1 MTRAP
6 GPRRRFPGSHMF
18 AMRRDPLAFLTKLS
32 REYGDVARFRMGPV
46 ELHLL
51 NRPEWIRD
59 LLVTHAASF
68 HKGRGLQRAK
78 RLLGD
83 GLLTS
88 EDPKHLRQRRMMQP
102 AFHHQRIQG
111 YGEVM
116 AEHAARTSDRWRDGE
131 TRDLAQEMTRL
142 TLAIVGR
149 TLFDSDVE
157 SEADEIGGA
166 LTTALGLFASTL
178 TLPFMELFD
187 RLPTPSNRRFERAR
201 ARIDATIYRMIEERR
216 RAPGARTDL
225 LSLLLLAADTE
236 GDGGGMTD
244 TEVRDEAITL
254 FLAGH
259 ETTAN
264 ALTWTWYLLSQNPE
278 AEARLHAEVDAVLAA
293 RPAGAGDLPRLPYTE
308 MVLAESMRLFPP
320 AWIVGRRALA
330 AYEVGGFSR
339 AEGLDRRREP
349 VGDPPRPAPLPGPG
363 TLRPRALAPRGARS
377 PPEVLLL
384 SLRGRPARL
393 HRGKLRVDGGNPAA
407 RDARAG
413 MAAAPRSRSDHRA
426 VSVDHAA
433 PEARHEDDAR
443 EAALTGAPRVRAT
456 KSGGS
461 AGAACRSRGRA
472 RARPCPGSSPRG
484 GRSIR
489 AR

>member
-6 GPRRRFPGSHMF
+6 GPRRRFPGSHIL
-18 AMRRDPLAFLTKLS
+18 AMRRDPLAFLTKLA
-32 REYGDVARFRMGPV
+32 RDYGDVARFRMGPV

-88 EDPKHLRQRRMMQP
+88 ENPKHLRQRRMMQP
-102 AFHHQRIQG
+102 AFHHQRIKG

-116 AEHAARTSDRWRDGE
+116 VEHAARLSGRWKDGE
-131 TRDLAQEMTRL
+131 TRDVAREMTRL

-157 SEADEIGGA
+157 SEAEEIGGA
-166 LTTALGLFASTL
+166 LTTALSLFASTL
-178 TLPFMELFD
+178 TLPFMGLLD
-187 RLPTPSNRRFERAR
+187 RLPTRSNRRFERAK

-216 RAPGARTDL
+216 RSPGDRTDL
-225 LSLLLLAADTE
+225 LSLLLVAADTE
-236 GDGGGMTD
+236 GDGGGMSD

-278 AEARLHAEVDAVLAA
+278 AEARLHAEVDAVLAGS
-293 RPAGAGDLPRLPYTE
+293 PPGAEDLPRLRYTE

-320 AWIVGRRALA
+320 AWIVGRRALEP
-330 AYEVGGFSR
+330 YEVGGFTVPKDSIVVASQWVTHR
-339 AEGLDRRREP
+339 DPRHFPDPERFDPERWRPEAREARPKFSYFPFGGGPRVCIGESFAWMEGILLLATLAKGWRLRLAPGHP
-349 VGDPPRPAPLPGPG
+349 VVPSPSI
-363 TLRPRALAPRGARS
+363 TLRPKHGMQMTLERRA
-377 PPEVLLL
+377 
-384 SLRGRPARL
+384 
-393 HRGKLRVDGGNPAA
+393 
-407 RDARAG
+407 
-413 MAAAPRSRSDHRA
+413 
-426 VSVDHAA
+426 
-433 PEARHEDDAR
+433 
-443 EAALTGAPRVRAT
+443 
-456 KSGGS
+456 
-461 AGAACRSRGRA
+461 
-472 RARPCPGSSPRG
+472 
-484 GRSIR
+484 
-489 AR
+489 